1 MDLGLDDGLLW
12 IGLYHGRDH
21 LGGGIENMNEEQIE
35 VLVSENPEPEEEI
48 SDHKNRVELLQI
60 TGSDQT
66 ICAAA
71 WTSTTT
77 KLTEDRIQRVP
88 ALIHQLWNEGHHS
101 PFEHTFLSFR
111 CVVDI
116 ATERQMIRHRIAS
129 YSVES
134 ARYRKYREQKVYIP
148 EDLNKDWQFLLQ
160 NASESCWK
168 LYDRVIESHE
178 ELGLSRAR
186 AKELARY
193 FLPLS
198 TQVEL
203 VVSYNLR
210 SFLNFLTL
218 RLDDHAQQEIREVA
232 RKMRQLVEER
242 GCFRH
247 TLEAFDIRRSK

>member
-1 MDLGLDDGLLW
+1 MAWAMSWQGSS
-12 IGLYHGRDH
+12 R
-21 LGGGIENMNEEQIE
+21 GGVNNMSEEQIE
-35 VLVSENPEPEEEI
+35 ESVSENPEVLEEI
-48 SDHKNRVELLQI
+48 PDHKNRVELLEL
-60 TGSDQT
+60 TGSDQS

-77 KLTEDRIQRVP
+77 KLTQERIQRVP
-88 ALIHQLWNEGHHS
+88 ALIHQLWHEGHHS

-129 YSVES
+129 YSIES
-134 ARYRKYREQKVYIP
+134 ARYRKYREQKFYIP
-148 EDLNKDWQFLLQ
+148 DDLNKDWQFLLQ

-210 SFLNFLTL
+210 SFLNFLSL
-218 RLDDHAQQEIREVA
+218 RLDDHAQQEIRHVA
-232 RKMRQLVEER
+232 EEMRNLVEEK
-242 GCFRH
+242 GSFRH
-247 TLEAFDIRRSK
+247 TLEAFDLKRSK